1 MSGYMI
7 FANEVRPIV
16 TKENPDKKMTELSG
30 IIGDK
35 WKNLDQAGKNKYL
48 NVSSHHS

>member
-7 FANEVRPIV
+7 FANDVRPTV

-30 IIGDK
+30 IIGEK
-35 WKNLDQAGKNKYL
+35 WKNLDQAGKDKYL
-48 NVSSHHS
+48 NVSCHHS